1 MPWPLHPWEESL
13 VPTELK
19 VGLSQSHSGWEE
31 KDLLAPAL
39 NGTMTLQFL
48 SPWLSHYMNYIIQ
61 AHIVVFYNK

>member
-31 KDLLAPAL
+31 KDLLAPAV
-39 NGTMTLQFL
+39 NGTMTPQFL
-48 SPWLSHYMNYIIQ
+48 SS
-61 AHIVVFYNK
+61 